1 MLDHLSL
8 ISDAIES
15 LRGELERSDGW
26 GNFSIRHCIIKCHF
40 LHYLPILIFRPPA
53 DLWAGAGA
61 NAPLPSGIRS
71 FADPKAL
78 PRTILK
84 YPFLLTESKI
94 LRGERAPKKR
104 DFLVK
109 IIQKVPENAFF
120 GLLFQKIACGTK
132 NFFWSKWGFYSDLGE
147 LTKSIW
153 ST

>member
-1 MLDHLSL
+1 M
-8 ISDAIES
+8 
-15 LRGELERSDGW
+15 GG
-26 GNFSIRHCIIKCHF
+26 G
-40 LHYLPILIFRPPA
+40 
-53 DLWAGAGA
+53 GA

-78 PRTILK
+78 PRTILE
-84 YPFLLTESKI
+84 YPFLLTEPKI

-132 NFFWSKWGFYSDLGE
+132 K
-147 LTKSIW
+147 TSIYIIKKHKIGVYFCFVAE
-153 ST
+153 